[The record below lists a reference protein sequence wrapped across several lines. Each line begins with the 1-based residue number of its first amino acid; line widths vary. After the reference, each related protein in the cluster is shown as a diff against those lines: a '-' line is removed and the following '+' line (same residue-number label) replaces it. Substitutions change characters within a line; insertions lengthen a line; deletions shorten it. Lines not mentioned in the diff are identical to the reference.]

1 MYWLLDYETQE
12 IVRNKIIKLQSNI
25 IDTPVSR
32 NQHEQVFPFNGRK
45 DRLTASTIIRSLV
58 DNPAEAI
65 ICDPF
70 CGSGTFAYAGADAGC
85 QVLANEWEPYAFRMM
100 SAPLRYIPTA
110 VELKEGLET
119 FKQATEPNIFSIY
132 KTRCPQCGKEIMFD
146 SLFYDRE
153 PEEYFH
159 PKKHGRMGKNGE
171 NIVFRGKYK
180 CTCKCT
186 EKFFDDE
193 DEQNLRNIKN
203 VKFPNPTLI
212 ENSRINFTSPDFT
225 HYANLFSR
233 RQKAALIE
241 IQKGIKM
248 LPDHVRP
255 FFEDAFI
262 SIVHLAKYTD
272 YHSKSQDNHCPE
284 FFLRENNLYHRFI
297 DRIKERFDYLRLQN
311 FDKNRVQLSCK
322 DFRDFFTGIAEKSIN
337 IVLTDPPYGDNAQYF
352 EHAQRVHPFMDY
364 NLSKDKDRLTKEV
377 VISNAP
383 SRLKKQGKE
392 QFLKDIETLFSES
405 ARVLMD
411 HGYLVLY
418 FRPTQSDWISD
429 LNKLK
434 SFGRKHGMEPLVSM
448 SIENSDPSMRVLRSA
463 AWTFKNDVCFV
474 FLKLKDTERRWYE
487 GDEDVDEIVYLAAL
501 KAATD
506 EGKSFTYQKFLVCLQ
521 SELRSK
527 RLMKLSH
534 QRYAEKFRL
543 TLERFTYRNGNQY
556 NLKGSSPY
564 DYMNRNMN
572 PEMRLREFVPIVIE
586 ELSTKEEGFTFEDY
600 VLHLSSYL
608 ENGTK
613 KIIDQ
618 LHRANRLIPELL
630 SVYAEEDKEKQ
641 RFFVKKTGYSEITED
656 TSKIYLRKMEPSD
669 FEKLIAKYFEARG
682 YTNPQVIG
690 QANDRGVDVLVTNQ
704 DGELELIQCKRY
716 RAGNNIGS
724 AVIQRIDS
732 YMRTRHAVRAW
743 VVTTSDFTPEGKDE
757 ARITGVLT
765 INGESLIESLNMY
778 FPGKYAL

>member
-12 IVRNKIIKLQSNI
+12 LVRNKIINLQSNI
-25 IDTPVSR
+25 IDTPISR
-32 NQHEQVFPFNGRK
+32 NQNEQIFPFNGRK

-58 DNPAEAI
+58 DNPTEGI

-70 CGSGTFAYAGADAGC
+70 CGSGTFVYAGADTGC
-85 QVLANEWEPYAFRMM
+85 KVLANEWEPYAFRMM
-100 SAPLRYIPTA
+100 SAPMRDIPTSTEFHQA
-110 VELKEGLET
+110 LEI
-119 FKQATEPNIFSIY
+119 FKQVTEPHIFKIY
-132 KTRCPQCGKEIMFD
+132 KTRCPKCGKEIMFD
-146 SLFYDRE
+146 SFFYDRK
-153 PEEYFH
+153 PEELYH
-159 PKKHGRMGKNGE
+159 PKKHERMGKNGE

-186 EKFFDDE
+186 GKFFDQE
-193 DEQNLRNIKN
+193 DEQNLRNIKD

-225 HYANLFSR
+225 HYANLFSK

-241 IQKGIKM
+241 IQKGIKA
-248 LPDHVRP
+248 LPNKIKP
-255 FFEDAFI
+255 FFEDALI

-284 FFLRENNLYHRFI
+284 YYLRENNLYHRFI
-297 DRIKERFDYLRLQN
+297 DRIEERFKYLRLQN
-311 FDKNRVQLSCK
+311 LDTSRIQLSCK
-322 DFRDFFTGIAEKSIN
+322 DFRDFFSDIKEKSVN
-337 IVLTDPPYGDNAQYF
+337 LVLTDPPYGDNAQYF
-352 EHAQRVHPFMDY
+352 EHAQRAHPFMDY
-364 NLSKDKDRLTKEV
+364 DLSKDRERLSKEV

-383 SRLKKQGKE
+383 SRIKKQGKE

-405 ARVLMD
+405 ARVLED

-434 SFGRKHGMEPLVSM
+434 SFGRKHGLEPLVSM
-448 SIENSDPSMRVLRSA
+448 PIENSDPSMRVLMSA

-474 FLKLKDTERRWYE
+474 FLKLKEEERRWYE
-487 GDEDVDEIVYLAAL
+487 KDEDVDEIVYLAAL

-506 EGKSFTYQKFLVCLQ
+506 EGKSFTYPKFLECLQ

-527 RLMKLSH
+527 QLMKLSQ
-534 QRYAEKFRL
+534 QRNADRFKL
-543 TLERFTYRNGNQY
+543 TLERYAYRKGIQY
-556 NLKGSSPY
+556 NLKGISPY
-564 DYMNRNMN
+564 DYMNRDMN
-572 PEMRLREFVPIVIE
+572 PEMRMREFVPIVIE
-586 ELSTKEEGFTFEDY
+586 ELSGKEEGFTFEEY

-613 KIIDQ
+613 QIIEQ
-618 LHRANRLIPELL
+618 LHKANRLIPELL
-630 SVYAEEDKEKQ
+630 SIYAEEDKNKQ
-641 RFFVKKTGYSEITED
+641 RFFAKKADVEDIVED
-656 TSKIYLRKMEPSD
+656 TSKTHLRKMNPSD
-669 FEKLIAKYFEARG
+669 FEKLIAKYFKARG

-690 QANDRGVDVLVTNQ
+690 QANDRGVDVIVTNPS
-704 DGELELIQCKRY
+704 GELELVQCKRY

-732 YMRTRHAVRAW
+732 YMRTRHAVCAW
-743 VVTTSDFTPEGKDE
+743 VITTSDFTSEGKDE
-757 ARITGVLT
+757 ARITGVRT
-765 INGESLIESLNMY
+765 INGKELIESLELY
-778 FPGKYAL
+778 FPEKYVL